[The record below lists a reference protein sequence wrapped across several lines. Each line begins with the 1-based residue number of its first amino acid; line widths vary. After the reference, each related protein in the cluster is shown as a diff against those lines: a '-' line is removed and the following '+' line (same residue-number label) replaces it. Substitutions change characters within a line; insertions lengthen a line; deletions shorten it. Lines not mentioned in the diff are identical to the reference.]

1 VEDDFSTGS
10 AREVIRVD
18 PRRAAGD
25 RQRQRGGW
33 WSSWDEASMGV
44 VGNGLGLDLKKQC
57 S

>member
-18 PRRAAGD
+18 PRRAAGGH
-25 RQRQRGGW
+25 QRQRGGW

-44 VGNGLGLDLKKQC
+44 VGNGAGLGSKEAV
-57 S
+57 